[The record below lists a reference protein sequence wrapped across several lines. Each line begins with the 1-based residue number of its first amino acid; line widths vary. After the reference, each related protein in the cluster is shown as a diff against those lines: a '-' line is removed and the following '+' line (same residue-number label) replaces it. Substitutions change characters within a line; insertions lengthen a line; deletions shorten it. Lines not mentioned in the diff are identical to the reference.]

1 MLVAVADTLNSQHN
15 YGEGSAREHASLQPR
30 FLNCKLILACVP
42 LSLSP
47 LLPLTPHLPSRS
59 FARIHRTNLTKQ
71 GVLPLTFLNDAD
83 YSLISAG
90 DIISTSGLD
99 ALLRGDLSSEVKVI
113 VEKPDGSKVE
123 IGTDHAL
130 SKDQVEWISA
140 GSALNVIKA
149 KAQAEKASA

>member
-1 MLVAVADTLNSQHN
+1 MLFRSV
-15 YGEGSAREHASLQPR
+15 
-30 FLNCKLILACVP
+30 
-42 LSLSP
+42 
-47 LLPLTPHLPSRS
+47 LLLSRS

-90 DIISTSGLD
+90 DIVSTSGLD

-123 IGTDHAL
+123 IATDHAL